1 MGAGVASK
9 GGTVSSYSDE
19 QQLDVHYHCLRQGEA
34 MITITIPVGV
44 YADVV
49 FAWKKVCK
57 KEFVTGL
64 SVGLMPQCDGAP
76 CEDVVSDGH
85 AQVTATKTRHFFLRG
100 YSDLFLLFRW
110 HSSFFVVARWCS
122 LVFACHKTDQLL
134 SADASVWSRQVLFDT
149 APSAEGKR
157 MVVDKETKESVFY
170 VQLSGAKGDLDYTEP
185 YISSDPPICSP
196 RVSGVMRKVGQ
207 TGDHHRASNP

>member
-1 MGAGVASK
+1 MLGAGVASK

-85 AQVTATKTRHFFLRG
+85 AQVTATKFETITG
-100 YSDLFLLFRW
+100 
-110 HSSFFVVARWCS
+110 C
-122 LVFACHKTDQLL
+122 
-134 SADASVWSRQVLFDT
+134 ADASVRSRQVLFDT

>member
-1 MGAGVASK
+1 M
-9 GGTVSSYSDE
+9 
-19 QQLDVHYHCLRQGEA
+19 
-34 MITITIPVGV
+34 
-44 YADVV
+44 
-49 FAWKKVCK
+49 
-57 KEFVTGL
+57 
-64 SVGLMPQCDGAP
+64 
-76 CEDVVSDGH
+76 
-85 AQVTATKTRHFFLRG
+85 
-100 YSDLFLLFRW
+100 
-110 HSSFFVVARWCS
+110 
-122 LVFACHKTDQLL
+122 VFACHKTDQLL
-134 SADASVWSRQVLFDT
+134 SADGLVWSRQVLFDT

>member
-1 MGAGVASK
+1 MCPSLSVEKAPTEWFLSLLVLLLLLGAGVASK

-110 HSSFFVVARWCS
+110 HSSFLSLLVGVRWY
-122 LVFACHKTDQLL
+122 LHAT
-134 SADASVWSRQVLFDT
+134 RQVSCSVLTPLFGLGRCCLT
-149 APSAEGKR
+149 RRP
-157 MVVDKETKESVFY
+157 
-170 VQLSGAKGDLDYTEP
+170 L
-185 YISSDPPICSP
+185 P
-196 RVSGVMRKVGQ
+196 RERGW
-207 TGDHHRASNP
+207 